1 VAILILGFSGDT
13 ILGWFGV
20 DFTAGY
26 TSLLLFVGGQLIIT
40 AVGPV
45 DLLLNLTRHQDRCM
59 VAFSS
64 ALPIAL
70 ILNLLLVATFGMLGA
85 AATVLCTTAFWNLWL
100 HYIVVKMLGIH
111 PSILGTFTPANP
123 S

>member
-1 VAILILGFSGDT
+1 LLPASGRNILNALLTPQISKLHATQNITNLQQTLTRTAQIKFSCSLVAILILGFSGDT
-13 ILGWFGV
+13 ILGWFGE

-26 TSLLLFVGGQLIIT
+26 TSLLLLAGGQLIIT

-64 ALPIAL
+64 AL
-70 ILNLLLVATFGMLGA
+70 
-85 AATVLCTTAFWNLWL
+85 LC
-100 HYIVVKMLGIH
+100 
-111 PSILGTFTPANP
+111 PSH
-123 S
+123 